1 MAQDFKNIRAAI
13 VAKINTMTTPG
24 ICYGY
29 DKSIFDELP
38 AVIVI
43 PSGNESDYSDT
54 DRDRVTFV
62 FRVRAYY
69 DVTGEGN
76 YDEAEV
82 ALEGVVDELL
92 TEFRE
97 KDALPGVT
105 DWVIPAPSAW
115 EYEVRDDKV
124 YRVAEITLK
133 CVKHIA
139 RNVG

>member
-1 MAQDFKNIRAAI
+1 MAQDFKDIRAAI
-13 VAKINTMTTPG
+13 VAKINAMSTPA

-54 DRDRVTFV
+54 DRDKVTFV

-82 ALEGVVDELL
+82 ALEEVVDEMLSD
-92 TEFRE
+92 FRE
-97 KDALPGVT
+97 KNALGSAC

-139 RNVG
+139 RQ

>member
-1 MAQDFKNIRAAI
+1 MATDFKDIRAAI
-13 VAKINTMTTPG
+13 VAKINTMSTPA

-29 DKSIFDELP
+29 DKSIFDKIP

-43 PSGNESDYSDT
+43 PSGSEGDYSDT
-54 DRDRVTFV
+54 DRDKVTFV

-69 DVTGEGN
+69 DITSEDN
-76 YDEAEV
+76 YDEAEA
-82 ALEGVVDELL
+82 ALEGVVDEML

-97 KDALPGVT
+97 KNALGT
-105 DWVIPAPSAW
+105 ACDWVIPAPSAW

-124 YRVAEITLK
+124 YRVAEMTIK

-139 RNVG
+139 RQ